1 MTKQNKIKGWLMG
14 AAAVILLVLLDQWTK
29 FLAVTHLKNQ
39 PAIPLWKD
47 VFELSYVENRGAAF
61 GMMQNRQ
68 IFFLILTAVV
78 VVFLLFFLMRMPEGK
93 RYLPGRVTLLFLGAG
108 AVGNFIDRI
117 SQGYVVDFFYF
128 KWIDFPVFNVADIY
142 VTVSV
147 AVLAYLL
154 LFYYSEEELDEIVR
168 LRR

>member
-29 FLAVTHLKNQ
+29 FLAVTHLKDQ

-78 VVFLLFFLMRMPEGK
+78 VVFLLLFLMRMPEGK

>member
-14 AAAVILLVLLDQWTK
+14 AVALILLVLLDQWTK
-29 FLAVTHLKNQ
+29 FLAVAHLKDQ

-68 IFFLILTAVV
+68 IFFLLLTAVV
-78 VVFLLFFLMRMPEGK
+78 VTFLLYFLMRMPEGK

-154 LFYYSEEELDEIVR
+154 LFYYSEEEIDEIVR

>member
-1 MTKQNKIKGWLMG
+1 MTKQNKIKGWLLG
-14 AAAVILLVLLDQWTK
+14 AGAVILLVLFDQWTK
-29 FLAVTHLKNQ
+29 FLAVVHLKEQ

-61 GMMQNRQ
+61 GMMQNKQ

-78 VVFLLFFLMRMPEGK
+78 VVFLLFFLMRMPEGT
-93 RYLPGRVTLLFLGAG
+93 RYLPGKVTLLFLGAG
-108 AVGNFIDRI
+108 AIGNFIDRI

-142 VTVSV
+142 VTAAV
-147 AVLAYLL
+147 AALAYLL
-154 LFYYSEEELDEIVR
+154 LFYYSEEEIDEIVR
-168 LRR
+168 LKR

>member
-14 AAAVILLVLLDQWTK
+14 AGAVILLVLFDQWTK
-29 FLAVTHLKNQ
+29 FLAVVHLKEQ

-61 GMMQNRQ
+61 GMMQNKQ

-78 VVFLLFFLMRMPEGK
+78 VVFLLLFLMRMPEGK
-93 RYLPGRVTLLFLGAG
+93 RYLPGKVTLLFLGAG
-108 AVGNFIDRI
+108 AIGNFIDRI

-142 VTVSV
+142 VTAAV
-147 AVLAYLL
+147 AALAYLL
-154 LFYYSEEELDEIVR
+154 LFYYSEEEIDEIVR
-168 LRR
+168 LKR

>member
-14 AAAVILLVLLDQWTK
+14 AGAVILLVLFDQWTK
-29 FLAVTHLKNQ
+29 FLAVVHLKEQ
-39 PAIPLWKD
+39 SAVPLWKD

-61 GMMQNRQ
+61 GMMQNKQ

-78 VVFLLFFLMRMPEGK
+78 VVFLLLFLMRMPEGK
-93 RYLPGRVTLLFLGAG
+93 RYLPGKVTLLFLGAG
-108 AVGNFIDRI
+108 AIGNFIDRI

-142 VTVSV
+142 VTAAV
-147 AVLAYLL
+147 AALAYLL
-154 LFYYSEEELDEIVR
+154 LFYYSEEEIDEIVR
-168 LRR
+168 LKR